1 MSRTRLRVPRHP
13 LNGAAPRAGPA
24 SQAGRKLAG
33 WEPAAGHGP
42 APLSRVRR
50 ERTMPLFLM
59 VFACLVGLAHA
70 GVPAVGTDKPALN
83 DLRARAEAALESGD
97 FPSATALL
105 EQGLKMDPEWK
116 DGLWAMGLAL
126 YQSDRYEAAVPYLAH
141 LTRIDSDKGAGW
153 ALLGMCEF
161 QLGRYGSAVEHLDRA
176 DRLGIPANVGLQY
189 VALLNRGMARI
200 QLGHYGT
207 AAELLGRL
215 APRKSAEERDQLVT
229 ALGFAAMGLNLGEP
243 LAPERQDQLRTVGEA
258 YYQSA
263 AGDRVAAGAIFQ
275 KLCEKYPRASLLHY
289 AQGSLLL
296 TWLEEDAAEREFRA
310 ELALTPDSFPA
321 RLGLAYVALQS
332 GVADPASGL
341 VPAREAVRLR
351 PDSYPA
357 HFYLGQLLLRN
368 HEPAAAIVELE
379 AARRLSPS
387 TSSVHFELAKAYRAV
402 NRDREADHELDE
414 FKRLKAL
421 EEPARAERVTPASH

>member
-1 MSRTRLRVPRHP
+1 
-13 LNGAAPRAGPA
+13 
-24 SQAGRKLAG
+24 
-33 WEPAAGHGP
+33 
-42 APLSRVRR
+42 
-50 ERTMPLFLM
+50 M
-59 VFACLVGLAHA
+59 VLVGLILQV
-70 GVPAVGTDKPALN
+70 GVAAAGTDKPAL
-83 DLRARAEAALESGD
+83 DELRAKAEAALESGD

-126 YQSDRYEAAVPYLAH
+126 YQNDRHEAAVPYLAR
-141 LTRIDSDKGAGW
+141 LTRIDSGKGAGW

-161 QLGRYGSAVEHLDRA
+161 QLGRYGSAVEHLDQA
-176 DRLGIPANVGLQY
+176 DRLGIPTNAGLQY

-215 APRKSAEERDQLVT
+215 APRESPEERDQLVT

-243 LAPERQDQLRTVGEA
+243 LAPERQDHVRTVGEA

-263 AGDRVAAGAIFQ
+263 AGDRAAARKIFR
-275 KLCEKYPRASLLHY
+275 KLCEEYPRASLLHY

-296 TWLEEDAAEREFRA
+296 IWLEEDAAEREFRA
-310 ELALTPDSFPA
+310 ELAIAPDSFLA

-332 GVADPASGL
+332 GARNPADGL

-357 HFYLGQLLLRN
+357 RLYLGQLLLRSD
-368 HEPAAAIVELE
+368 EPAAALTELE
-379 AARRLSPS
+379 AARQLSPS
-387 TSSVHFELAKAYRAV
+387 TSSVHFALAKAYRAL
-402 NRDREADHELDE
+402 NRDTEADRELEE
-414 FKRLKAL
+414 FKKLRAL
-421 EEPARAERVTPASH
+421 EEPARAARTTPAGH

>member
-1 MSRTRLRVPRHP
+1 
-13 LNGAAPRAGPA
+13 
-24 SQAGRKLAG
+24 
-33 WEPAAGHGP
+33 
-42 APLSRVRR
+42 
-50 ERTMPLFLM
+50 MPLFLM
-59 VFACLVGLAHA
+59 VLAGLMVHA
-70 GVPAVGTDKPALN
+70 GVPAAGTDKPVLDELKAK
-83 DLRARAEAALESGD
+83 AEAALESGD
-97 FPSATALL
+97 FPSAAALL
-105 EQGLKMDPEWK
+105 EQGLKKDPEWK
-116 DGLWAMGLAL
+116 DGLWVMGLAL
-126 YQSDRYEAAVPYLAH
+126 YQSDRYEAAVPYLAR
-141 LTRIDSDKGAGW
+141 LARIDSGKGAGW

-243 LAPERQDQLRTVGEA
+243 LAPERQDQVRTVGEA

-263 AGDRVAAGAIFQ
+263 AGDRAAARTIFQ

-296 TWLEEDAAEREFRA
+296 TWLEEDAAEREFGA
-310 ELALTPDSFPA
+310 ELALAPDSFLA

-332 GVADPASGL
+332 GAADSAGL

-351 PDSYPA
+351 PDSYSA
-357 HFYLGQLLLRN
+357 HFYLGQLQLRN

-379 AARRLSPS
+379 AARQLSPS
-387 TSSVHFELAKAYRAV
+387 TSSVRFVLAKAYRAL
-402 NRDREADHELDE
+402 NRDGEADRELEE

-421 EEPARAERVTPASH
+421 EEPSRTDGTTAVNQ